1 MTVIATVKQ
10 MYTYRGNSETFS
22 EFMLE
27 NEFPIKLS
35 DFSLLLMVD
44 AEFHSEMGNL
54 SIILDYSPTVCLK
67 YLP

>member
-35 DFSLLLMVD
+35 EFSLRLIVD
-44 AEFHSEMGNL
+44 TEFHSEMRNIYYCIGLFSNFI
-54 SIILDYSPTVCLK
+54 S
-67 YLP
+67 

>member
-1 MTVIATVKQ
+1 MTVIATVRQ

-35 DFSLLLMVD
+35 DFSSLLMVD
-44 AEFHSEMGNL
+44 AEFHSEMGNIYYCIGL
-54 SIILDYSPTVCLK
+54 FSNFIS
-67 YLP
+67 

>member
-1 MTVIATVKQ
+1 MTVIATVRQ

-44 AEFHSEMGNL
+44 AEFHSEMGNILLL
-54 SIILDYSPTVCLK
+54 SSLAPAHLCLNV
-67 YLP
+67 